1 MSEAKGTLLTDRDIK
16 VAEST
21 RPNRDMLAAQTKID
35 DQTRRASYE
44 PAQTEP
50 VAKTSPDAKP
60 KTWTFSISLGWEKPL
75 QIKGTISV
83 DDHAA
88 TAP

>member
-1 MSEAKGTLLTDRDIK
+1 MVRDGAGIDRHRLT
-16 VAEST
+16 
-21 RPNRDMLAAQTKID
+21 
-35 DQTRRASYE
+35 
-44 PAQTEP
+44 QTEP